1 MLVCAIQCWA
11 APGSFLMAVRNALFR
26 PCVYITLLDLSELTE
41 DRKKYGISWTMGAFT
56 VGLYVKVSLNDKV
69 IIVCD
74 AIVMFL
80 SHSYL
85 LIYITVFIVESL
97 GTSQRQTF
105 DVLSVLMGMDCDFF
119 EKWNVTAKV
128 TLWSCYRAGKKAST
142 VGCQMN
148 NAIPSFSFLLFCFQ
162 KDCRIRQLCGL
173 ENSLIPPSSQ
183 KAFTSIYIYMCAYM
197 CMCVCEQ

>member
-1 MLVCAIQCWA
+1 M
-11 APGSFLMAVRNALFR
+11 
-26 PCVYITLLDLSELTE
+26 TE
-41 DRKKYGISWTMGAFT
+41 EREKCGISWTTGAFT
-56 VGLYVKVSLNDKV
+56 VVLYFRVSLNDKI

-74 AIVMFL
+74 AIVIL

-97 GTSQRQTF
+97 GVSQRQTF
-105 DVLSVLMGMDCDFF
+105 DVTSVLMGMGCDF

-128 TLWSCYRAGKKAST
+128 TLWSCHRAGKKAST
-142 VGCQMN
+142 VDCQMN
-148 NAIPSFSFLLFCFQ
+148 NAIPSFSLLLFCFR

-183 KAFTSIYIYMCAYM
+183 KAFTSIYIYVCVYAYV
-197 CMCVCEQ
+197 CVNSNLMQEHHAYCCCVSHCCPCYERIYLSH